1 MSSKDTKSSDGSS
14 NSAIDRDLIKDLAGL
29 LNETDLTEIEVET
42 DGLRVRVARNITM
55 QQVSVGAPIAATAP
69 AAVAAAPIEAARS
82 EAADLSAHPGAVT
95 SPMVGTAYTAPEPGA
110 APFVL
115 EGDKVSAGQTLLIVE
130 AMKTMNPIQAS
141 KSGTVTRIMV
151 SDGQPVEYGEPLLLI
166 E

>member
-1 MSSKDTKSSDGSS
+1 MSSDENKSDGKALHP
-14 NSAIDRDLIKDLAGL
+14 AIDRDLIKDLAGL
-29 LNETDLTEIEVET
+29 LTETDLTEIEVESE
-42 DGLRVRVARNITM
+42 GLRLRVARNITM
-55 QQVSVGAPIAATAP
+55 QSVGVAAPVAAAP
-69 AAVAAAPIEAARS
+69 AAVAAPAELPKS
-82 EAADLSAHPGAVT
+82 EIADLAAHPGAMT

-115 EGDKVSAGQTLLIVE
+115 EGDRVQAGQTLLIVE

-141 KSGTVTRIMV
+141 KSGTVSRIMV